1 VDVVAEPRSARSHE
15 IRDLLSRNAI
25 PYRFHPRDSP
35 AGGQI
40 LQDAGQ
46 DGSDLPVL
54 VFFDGQVLINPANA
68 DVAAAI
74 GVPIQASAGPYDL
87 VVVGAGPAGLSA
99 ATYGAS
105 EGLRTLIVESEAL
118 GGQAGTSSLIRN
130 YLGFPS
136 GLSGRNLAHRAS
148 QQALLF
154 GAQFV
159 YDSAVGLSRSGQDLT
174 VALAGG
180 SRAVA
185 RAVVLATGAKYRTL
199 EARGIHELLGAGVF
213 YGAAAS
219 EAPAMA
225 GRRVYVIGG
234 GNSAGQAAIHFAR
247 YAARVTLVVR
257 GTSLKEPM
265 SSYLITEINAN
276 EIIDVRFET
285 RVVAAHGT
293 GQLDQLTLRDGQSR
307 TVQVPADALF
317 ALIGA
322 QPHTEW
328 LRGTVACDHHGFVLT
343 GSDLSASD
351 ETASWPINRGPLLLE
366 TNIPGAFA
374 AGDLR
379 QGSIKRVASA
389 VGEGAIAIH
398 LVHQYLRLAG
408 SAD

>member
-1 VDVVAEPRSARSHE
+1 
-15 IRDLLSRNAI
+15 
-25 PYRFHPRDSP
+25 
-35 AGGQI
+35 
-40 LQDAGQ
+40 
-46 DGSDLPVL
+46 
-54 VFFDGQVLINPANA
+54 
-68 DVAAAI
+68 
-74 GVPIQASAGPYDL
+74 
-87 VVVGAGPAGLSA
+87 
-99 ATYGAS
+99 
-105 EGLRTLIVESEAL
+105 VESEAL

-199 EARGIHELLGAGVF
+199 EARGIHKLLGAGVF

-257 GTSLKEPM
+257 GTSLKDSM

-293 GQLDQLTLRDGQSR
+293 R
-307 TVQVPADALF
+307 PA
-317 ALIGA
+317 
-322 QPHTEW
+322 
-328 LRGTVACDHHGFVLT
+328 
-343 GSDLSASD
+343 
-351 ETASWPINRGPLLLE
+351 
-366 TNIPGAFA
+366 
-374 AGDLR
+374 
-379 QGSIKRVASA
+379 
-389 VGEGAIAIH
+389 
-398 LVHQYLRLAG
+398 
-408 SAD
+408 